1 MLSITL
7 YMVKIQENSVTKAL
21 LVQIPKAIAEAKGLK
36 KGDEIKFLVDSRGR
50 IVLNIENEVK

>member
-1 MLSITL
+1 
-7 YMVKIQENSVTKAL
+7 MVKIQENSVTKAL